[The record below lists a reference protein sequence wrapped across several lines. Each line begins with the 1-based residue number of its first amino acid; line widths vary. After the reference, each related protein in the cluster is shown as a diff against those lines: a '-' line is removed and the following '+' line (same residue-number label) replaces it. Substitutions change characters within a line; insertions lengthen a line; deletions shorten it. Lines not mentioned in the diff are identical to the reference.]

1 MEPQKPQS
9 VADLPEWA
17 ELVQEQDYSRTLLLG
32 NQLLVKLSVPQ
43 VDSLVTEFRGAPNEK
58 VKWEASRLLLTLIR
72 NHDPRLRRDLIPSIA
87 AAAREFVVQ
96 DFPRTNFAARSL
108 WVLCLT
114 DEFAAE
120 QFLLSLD
127 PSKYGKEELDRYFSA
142 LENPPS
148 AAKWKKVQELED
160 FGGEIGGRAV
170 RALGNAGKLSDKQVA
185 EIAERYRTNRTAANL
200 DKIFHVRL
208 RFVIGKPV
216 RTVIELLGEPH
227 KRGAVGP
234 EVRYLLYQTDALDR
248 EDAQVAIY
256 FRGDTITDVSQ
267 RLPES

>member
-1 MEPQKPQS
+1 MDPQEPQS

-17 ELVQEQDYSRTLLLG
+17 ELVREQDYSRTVLLG
-32 NQLLVKLSVPQ
+32 NQLLVKLSAPQ
-43 VDSLVTEFRGAPNEK
+43 VESLVTEFCAAPSEK
-58 VKWEASRLLLTLIR
+58 VKWEAAGLLLTLIR

-87 AAAREFVVQ
+87 AAAKGFVVQ
-96 DFPRTNFAARSL
+96 DFPRTDFAARSL
-108 WVLCLT
+108 SVLRLT

-148 AAKWKKVQELED
+148 AAKWKKVQELEEV
-160 FGGEIGGRAV
+160 GGEIGSRAV

-185 EIAERYRTNRTAANL
+185 EIAERYRTDRTAANL
-200 DKIFHVRL
+200 NKIFHVRL

-216 RTVIELLGEPH
+216 GTIIALLGEPH
-227 KRGAVGP
+227 QRGAVGT
-234 EVRYLLYQTDALDR
+234 EVRYLLYQSDDHRAL
-248 EDAQVAIY
+248 AAIY
-256 FRGDTITDVSQ
+256 FRDETITDVSQ
-267 RLPES
+267 RMPEY